1 MLVLSLVGMVL
12 SLVVVGGGDD
22 SGSSSAGMVISLSAL
37 AVILLPLL
45 IRSTLFSVVE
55 VVSVFTMD
63 VV

>member
-1 MLVLSLVGMVL
+1 MLVLSLVGMAL
-12 SLVVVGGGDD
+12 SPVVVGGGDD
-22 SGSSSAGMVISLSAL
+22 CGGSSASVVISLSAL

-45 IRSTLFSVVE
+45 IRSILFSVVE